1 MKGILVVLKKEVR
14 ENLRDRKAVFNS
26 LLLAPILF
34 PVLLIGMTWLGTSAQ
49 TERAER
55 VLEVPVVGAE
65 QAPNLIRY
73 LAQHGMVVKPA
84 PDDPESLVKSQKE
97 PVIIRIPET
106 FGEHW
111 QAGRPA
117 EIEVIIDSSRPESD
131 IPTSRVKGLL
141 RGYGSEISMLR
152 LQMRGVS
159 PIVISPL
166 LIRDIDLSTPQS
178 RGMIF
183 MLFLPYILMITAFM
197 GGMHLAIDT
206 TAGEKERHSLEP
218 LLINPVPRYQIMMG
232 KLLATA
238 IFGMASLVLTLIS
251 FRITLP
257 YLPLA
262 ALGVDLG
269 LDVAAM
275 VGILLVVAPVAL
287 MAAALLTVLATYA
300 RSFREAQ
307 SYMGLVILIPM
318 VPTLMFMSDPVKPE
332 ASMMPIPLFS
342 QNLLIGELVRGE
354 AVPVQWLLYSA
365 AGTLIF
371 AFALIAFAATLF
383 SRPRV
388 VFSDA

>member
-1 MKGILVVLKKEVR
+1 MRGILVVLKKEIR

-73 LAQHGMVVKPA
+73 LEQQGMVVKPA
-84 PDDPESLVKSQKE
+84 PEDPEALVRSQKE

-106 FGEHW
+106 FGEQW

-117 EIEVIIDSSRPESD
+117 EIEVIIDPSRPESD

-141 RGYGSEISMLR
+141 RGYSREIGMLR

-159 PIVISPL
+159 PSVMSPL
-166 LIRDIDLSTPQS
+166 LIRDVDLSTPQS
-178 RGMIF
+178 RGMLI

-206 TAGEKERHSLEP
+206 TAGEKERRSLEP
-218 LLINPVPRYQIMMG
+218 LLINPVPRWQIMMG
-232 KLLATA
+232 KLLATG
-238 IFGMASLVLTLIS
+238 IFGMASLVLTLLA

-269 LDVAAM
+269 LGVTAM
-275 VGILLVVAPVAL
+275 AGILLVVAPVAL
-287 MAAALLTVLATYA
+287 MAAALLTVMATYA
-300 RSFREAQ
+300 KSFREAQ
-307 SYMGLVILIPM
+307 SYMGLVVLIPM
-318 VPTLMFMSDPVKPE
+318 IPTLMFMSNPVKPE

-354 AVPVQWLLYSA
+354 AVPMQWLLYSA
-365 AGTLIF
+365 GGTLLLT
-371 AFALIAFAATLF
+371 FALMAFAATLF

-388 VFSDA
+388 VFSDS

>member
-1 MKGILVVLKKEVR
+1 MRGILVVLRKEIR

-73 LAQHGMVVKPA
+73 LEQQGMVVKPA
-84 PDDPESLVKSQKE
+84 PDDPEALVRSQKE

-106 FGEHW
+106 FGEQW

-117 EIEVIIDSSRPESD
+117 EIEVIIDPSRPESD

-141 RGYGSEISMLR
+141 RGYSREIGMLR

-159 PIVISPL
+159 PRVMSPL
-166 LIRDIDLSTPQS
+166 LIRDVDLSTPQS
-178 RGMIF
+178 RGMLI

-206 TAGEKERHSLEP
+206 TAGEKERRSLEP
-218 LLINPVPRYQIMMG
+218 LLINPVPRWQIMMG
-232 KLLATA
+232 KLLATG
-238 IFGMASLVLTLIS
+238 IFGMASLVLTLLA

-262 ALGVDLG
+262 ALGMDLG
-269 LDVAAM
+269 LGVTAM
-275 VGILLVVAPVAL
+275 IGILLVVAPVAL
-287 MAAALLTVLATYA
+287 LAAALLTVMATYA
-300 RSFREAQ
+300 KSFREAQ
-307 SYMGLVILIPM
+307 SYMGLVVLIPM
-318 VPTLMFMSDPVKPE
+318 IPTLMFMSNPVKPE
-332 ASMMPIPLFS
+332 LSMMPIPLFS

-354 AVPVQWLLYSA
+354 VVPLQWLLYSA
-365 AGTLIF
+365 GGTLLL

-388 VFSDA
+388 VFSDS

>member
-1 MKGILVVLKKEVR
+1 MKGIIVVLKKEVR

-65 QAPNLIRY
+65 QAPNLILY
-73 LAQHGMVVKPA
+73 LEKHGMVVKPA
-84 PDDPESLVKSQKE
+84 PDNPESLVKSQKE

-106 FGEHW
+106 FGEQW

-141 RGYGSEISMLR
+141 SGYGSEIGMLR

-159 PIVISPL
+159 PIVMSPL

-206 TAGEKERHSLEP
+206 TAGEKERRSLEP
-218 LLINPVPRYQIMMG
+218 LLINPVPRWQIMMG
-232 KLLATA
+232 KLIATA
-238 IFGMASLVLTLIS
+238 IFGMASLVLTLIA

-269 LDVAAM
+269 LDILAM

-300 RSFREAQ
+300 KSFREAQ

-318 VPTLMFMSDPVKPE
+318 IPTLMFMSDPVKPE

-354 AVPVQWLLYSA
+354 TVPVQWLLYSA

>member
-1 MKGILVVLKKEVR
+1 MKAIVVVLKKEVR

-34 PVLLIGMTWLGTSAQ
+34 PVLLIGITWLGTSAQ

-65 QAPNLIRY
+65 QAPNLILY
-73 LAQHGMVVKPA
+73 LEQHGMVVKPA

-106 FGEHW
+106 FGEQW

-141 RGYGSEISMLR
+141 SGYGSEIGMLR

-159 PIVISPL
+159 PIVMSPL

-183 MLFLPYILMITAFM
+183 MLFLPYILMITVFM

-206 TAGEKERHSLEP
+206 TAGEKERRSLEP
-218 LLINPVPRYQIMMG
+218 LLINPVPRWQIMMG

-238 IFGMASLVLTLIS
+238 IFGMASLVLTLIA

-262 ALGVDLG
+262 VLGVDLG
-269 LDVAAM
+269 LDVEAM
-275 VGILLVVAPVAL
+275 AGILLVVAPVAL

-300 RSFREAQ
+300 KSFREAQ

-318 VPTLMFMSDPVKPE
+318 VPTLMFMTNPVKPE
-332 ASMMPIPLFS
+332 APMMPIPLFS
-342 QNLLIGELVRGE
+342 QNLLIGELIRGE
-354 AVPVQWLLYSA
+354 AVPVHWLLYSA

-388 VFSDA
+388 VFSDS

>member
-1 MKGILVVLKKEVR
+1 MKGIVVVLKKEIR

-34 PVLLIGMTWLGTSAQ
+34 PVLLIGITWLGTSAQ

-65 QAPNLIRY
+65 QAPNLILY
-73 LAQHGMVVKPA
+73 LEQHGMVVKPA

-106 FGEHW
+106 FGEQW
-111 QAGRPA
+111 QGGRPA

-141 RGYGSEISMLR
+141 SGYGSEIGILR

-159 PIVISPL
+159 PIVMSPL

-206 TAGEKERHSLEP
+206 TAGEKERSSLEP
-218 LLINPVPRYQIMMG
+218 LLINPVPRWQIMMG

-238 IFGMASLVLTLIS
+238 IFGMASLVLTLIA

-269 LDVAAM
+269 LDVKAM
-275 VGILLVVAPVAL
+275 AGVLLVVAPVAL

-300 RSFREAQ
+300 KSFREAQ

-318 VPTLMFMSDPVKPE
+318 VPTLMFMTNPVKPE
-332 ASMMPIPLFS
+332 APMMPIPLFS
-342 QNLLIGELVRGE
+342 QNLLIGELIRGE
-354 AVPVQWLLYSA
+354 AVPVHWLLYSA
-365 AGTLIF
+365 AGTLTS

-388 VFSDA
+388 VFSDS

>member
-1 MKGILVVLKKEVR
+1 MRGILVVLKKEIR

-73 LAQHGMVVKPA
+73 LEQQGMVVKPA
-84 PDDPESLVKSQKE
+84 PEDPEALVRSQKE

-106 FGEHW
+106 FGEQW

-117 EIEVIIDSSRPESD
+117 EIEVIIDPSRPESD

-141 RGYGSEISMLR
+141 RGYSREIGMLR

-159 PIVISPL
+159 PSVMSPL
-166 LIRDIDLSTPQS
+166 LIRDVDLSTPQS
-178 RGMIF
+178 RGMLI

-206 TAGEKERHSLEP
+206 TAGEKERRSLEP
-218 LLINPVPRYQIMMG
+218 LLINPVPRWQIMMG
-232 KLLATA
+232 KLLATG
-238 IFGMASLVLTLIS
+238 IFGMASLVLTLLA

-262 ALGVDLG
+262 ALGMDLG
-269 LDVAAM
+269 LGVTAM
-275 VGILLVVAPVAL
+275 IGILLVVAPVAL
-287 MAAALLTVLATYA
+287 LAAALLTVMATYA
-300 RSFREAQ
+300 KSFREAQ

-318 VPTLMFMSDPVKPE
+318 IPTLMFMSNPVKPE

-354 AVPVQWLLYSA
+354 VVPLQWLLYSA
-365 AGTLIF
+365 GGTLLL

-388 VFSDA
+388 VFSDS

>member
-1 MKGILVVLKKEVR
+1 MRGILVVLKKEIR

-73 LAQHGMVVKPA
+73 LEQQGMIIKPA
-84 PDDPESLVKSQKE
+84 PEDPEALVRSQKE

-106 FGEHW
+106 FGEQW

-117 EIEVIIDSSRPESD
+117 EIEVIIDPSRPESD

-141 RGYGSEISMLR
+141 RGYSREIGMLR

-159 PIVISPL
+159 PSVMSPL
-166 LIRDIDLSTPQS
+166 LIRDVDLSTPQS
-178 RGMIF
+178 RGMLI

-206 TAGEKERHSLEP
+206 TAGEKERRSLEP
-218 LLINPVPRYQIMMG
+218 LLINPVPRWQIMMG
-232 KLLATA
+232 KLLATG
-238 IFGMASLVLTLIS
+238 IFGMASLVLTLLA

-269 LDVAAM
+269 LGFTAM

-300 RSFREAQ
+300 KSFREAQ
-307 SYMGLVILIPM
+307 SYMGLVVLIPM
-318 VPTLMFMSDPVKPE
+318 IPTLMFMSNPVKPE

-354 AVPVQWLLYSA
+354 VVPLQWLLYSA
-365 AGTLIF
+365 GGTLLL
-371 AFALIAFAATLF
+371 AFALMAFAATLF

-388 VFSDA
+388 VFSDS

>member
-1 MKGILVVLKKEVR
+1 MRGILVVLKKEIR

-73 LAQHGMVVKPA
+73 LEQQGMVVKPA
-84 PDDPESLVKSQKE
+84 PDDPEALVRSQKE

-106 FGEHW
+106 FGEQW

-117 EIEVIIDSSRPESD
+117 EIEVIIDPSRPESD

-141 RGYGSEISMLR
+141 RGYSREIGMLR

-159 PIVISPL
+159 PRVMSPL
-166 LIRDIDLSTPQS
+166 LIRDVDLSTPQS
-178 RGMIF
+178 RGMLI

-206 TAGEKERHSLEP
+206 TAGEKERRSLEP
-218 LLINPVPRYQIMMG
+218 LLINPVPRWQIMMG
-232 KLLATA
+232 KLLATG
-238 IFGMASLVLTLIS
+238 IFGMASLVLTLLA

-262 ALGVDLG
+262 ALGMDLG
-269 LDVAAM
+269 LGVTAM
-275 VGILLVVAPVAL
+275 IGILLVVAPVAL
-287 MAAALLTVLATYA
+287 LAAALLTVMATYA
-300 RSFREAQ
+300 KSFREAQ
-307 SYMGLVILIPM
+307 SYMGLVVLIPM
-318 VPTLMFMSDPVKPE
+318 IPTLMFMSNPVKPE
-332 ASMMPIPLFS
+332 LSMMPIPLFS

-354 AVPVQWLLYSA
+354 VVPLQWLLYSA
-365 AGTLIF
+365 GGTLLL

-388 VFSDA
+388 VFSDS

>member
-1 MKGILVVLKKEVR
+1 MKGIIVVLKKEVR

-34 PVLLIGMTWLGTSAQ
+34 PVLLIGITWLGTSAQ

-65 QAPNLIRY
+65 QAPNLILY
-73 LAQHGMVVKPA
+73 LEKHGMVVKPA
-84 PDDPESLVKSQKE
+84 PDNPESLVKSQKE

-106 FGEHW
+106 FGEQW

-141 RGYGSEISMLR
+141 SGYGSEIGMLR

-159 PIVISPL
+159 PIVMSPL

-206 TAGEKERHSLEP
+206 TAGEKERRSLEP
-218 LLINPVPRYQIMMG
+218 LLINPVPRWQIMMG

-238 IFGMASLVLTLIS
+238 IFGMASLVLTLIA

-269 LDVAAM
+269 MDVEAM
-275 VGILLVVAPVAL
+275 AGILLVVAPVAL

-300 RSFREAQ
+300 KSFREAQ

-318 VPTLMFMSDPVKPE
+318 VPTLMFMTNPVKPE
-332 ASMMPIPLFS
+332 APMMPIPLFS
-342 QNLLIGELVRGE
+342 QNLLIGELIRGE
-354 AVPVQWLLYSA
+354 AVPVHWLLYSA

-388 VFSDA
+388 VFSDS

>member
-1 MKGILVVLKKEVR
+1 MRGILVVLKKEIR

-26 LLLAPILF
+26 LLLTPILF
-34 PVLLIGMTWLGTSAQ
+34 PVLLIGMTWLDTSAQ

-73 LAQHGMVVKPA
+73 LEQEGMVVKPA
-84 PDDPESLVKSQKE
+84 PDDPEALVRSQKE

-106 FGEHW
+106 FGEQW

-117 EIEVIIDSSRPESD
+117 EIEVIIDPSRPESD
-131 IPTSRVKGLL
+131 IPTARVKGLL
-141 RGYGSEISMLR
+141 RGYSREIGILR

-159 PIVISPL
+159 PSVMSPL
-166 LIRDIDLSTPQS
+166 VIRNVDLSTPQS
-178 RGMIF
+178 RGMLI
-183 MLFLPYILMITAFM
+183 MLFLPYILMITAFI

-206 TAGEKERHSLEP
+206 TAGEKERRSLEP
-218 LLINPVPRYQIMMG
+218 LMINPVPRWQIMMG
-232 KLLATA
+232 KLLATG
-238 IFGMASLVLTLIS
+238 IFGMASLVLTLLA

-269 LDVAAM
+269 LGVNAM
-275 VGILLVVAPVAL
+275 VGIFLVVTPVAL
-287 MAAALLTVLATYA
+287 LAAALLTVLATYA
-300 RSFREAQ
+300 KSFREAQ
-307 SYMGLVILIPM
+307 SYMGLVLLIPM
-318 VPTLMFMSDPVKPE
+318 IPTFMFMSNPLKPE

-354 AVPVQWLLYSA
+354 PIPLQWLLYSA

-371 AFALIAFAATLF
+371 AFALMAFAATLF

-388 VFSDA
+388 VFSDS

>member
-1 MKGILVVLKKEVR
+1 MRGILVVLKKEIR

-73 LAQHGMVVKPA
+73 LEQQGMVVKPA
-84 PDDPESLVKSQKE
+84 PEDPEALVRSQKE

-106 FGEHW
+106 FGEQW

-117 EIEVIIDSSRPESD
+117 EIEVIIDPSRPESD

-141 RGYGSEISMLR
+141 RGYSREIGMLR

-159 PIVISPL
+159 PSVMSPL
-166 LIRDIDLSTPQS
+166 LIRDVDLSTPQS
-178 RGMIF
+178 RGMLI

-206 TAGEKERHSLEP
+206 TAGEKERRSLEP
-218 LLINPVPRYQIMMG
+218 LLINPVPRWQIMMG
-232 KLLATA
+232 KLLATG
-238 IFGMASLVLTLIS
+238 IFGMASLVLTLLA

-269 LDVAAM
+269 LGVTAM
-275 VGILLVVAPVAL
+275 AGILLVVAPVAL
-287 MAAALLTVLATYA
+287 MAAALLTVMATYA
-300 RSFREAQ
+300 KSFREAQ
-307 SYMGLVILIPM
+307 SYMGLVVLIPM
-318 VPTLMFMSDPVKPE
+318 IPTLMFMSNPVKPE

-354 AVPVQWLLYSA
+354 VVPMQWLLYSA
-365 AGTLIF
+365 GGTLLLT
-371 AFALIAFAATLF
+371 FALMAFAATLF

-388 VFSDA
+388 VFSDS

>member
-1 MKGILVVLKKEVR
+1 MKGIIVVLKKEVR

-65 QAPNLIRY
+65 QAPNLILY
-73 LAQHGMVVKPA
+73 LEKHGMVVKPA
-84 PDDPESLVKSQKE
+84 PDNPESLVKSQKE

-106 FGEHW
+106 FGEQW

-141 RGYGSEISMLR
+141 SGYGSEIGMLR

-159 PIVISPL
+159 PIVMSPL

-206 TAGEKERHSLEP
+206 TAGEKERRSLEP
-218 LLINPVPRYQIMMG
+218 LLINPVPRWQIMMG

-238 IFGMASLVLTLIS
+238 IFGMASLVLTLIA

-269 LDVAAM
+269 MDVEAM
-275 VGILLVVAPVAL
+275 AGILLVVAPVAL

-300 RSFREAQ
+300 KSFREAQ

-318 VPTLMFMSDPVKPE
+318 VPTLMFMTNPVKPE
-332 ASMMPIPLFS
+332 APMMPIPLFS
-342 QNLLIGELVRGE
+342 QNLLIGELIRGE
-354 AVPVQWLLYSA
+354 AVPVHWLLYSA

-388 VFSDA
+388 VFSDS

>member
-1 MKGILVVLKKEVR
+1 MKGIIVVLKKEVR

-34 PVLLIGMTWLGTSAQ
+34 PVLLIGITWLGTSAQ

-65 QAPNLIRY
+65 QAPNLILY
-73 LAQHGMVVKPA
+73 LEKHGMVVKPA
-84 PDDPESLVKSQKE
+84 PDNPESLVKSQKE

-106 FGEHW
+106 FGEQW

-141 RGYGSEISMLR
+141 SGYGSEIGMLR

-159 PIVISPL
+159 PIVMSPL

-206 TAGEKERHSLEP
+206 TAGEKERRSLEP
-218 LLINPVPRYQIMMG
+218 LLINPVPRWQIMMG

-238 IFGMASLVLTLIS
+238 IFGMASLVLTLIA

-269 LDVAAM
+269 MDVEAM
-275 VGILLVVAPVAL
+275 AGILLVVAPVAL

-300 RSFREAQ
+300 KSFREAQ

-318 VPTLMFMSDPVKPE
+318 VPTLMFMTNPVKPE
-332 ASMMPIPLFS
+332 APMMPIPLFS
-342 QNLLIGELVRGE
+342 QNLLIGELIRGE
-354 AVPVQWLLYSA
+354 AVPVHWLLYSA

>member
-1 MKGILVVLKKEVR
+1 MRGILVVLKKEIR

-73 LAQHGMVVKPA
+73 LEQQGMIIKPA
-84 PDDPESLVKSQKE
+84 PEDPEALVRSQKE

-106 FGEHW
+106 FGEQW
-111 QAGRPA
+111 QDGRPA
-117 EIEVIIDSSRPESD
+117 EIEVIIDPSRPESD

-141 RGYGSEISMLR
+141 RGYSREIGMLR

-159 PIVISPL
+159 PSVMSPL
-166 LIRDIDLSTPQS
+166 LIRDVDLSTPQS
-178 RGMIF
+178 RGMLI

-206 TAGEKERHSLEP
+206 TAGEKERRSLEP
-218 LLINPVPRYQIMMG
+218 LLINPVPRWQIMMG
-232 KLLATA
+232 KLLATG
-238 IFGMASLVLTLIS
+238 IFGMASLVLTLLA

-269 LDVAAM
+269 LGVTAM

-300 RSFREAQ
+300 KSFREAQ
-307 SYMGLVILIPM
+307 SYMGLVVLIPM
-318 VPTLMFMSDPVKPE
+318 IPTLMFMSNPVKPE

-354 AVPVQWLLYSA
+354 VVPLQWLLYSA
-365 AGTLIF
+365 GGTLLL
-371 AFALIAFAATLF
+371 AFALMAFAATLF

-388 VFSDA
+388 VFSDS

>member
-1 MKGILVVLKKEVR
+1 MRGILVVLKKEIR

-73 LAQHGMVVKPA
+73 LEQQGMVVKPA
-84 PDDPESLVKSQKE
+84 PEDPEALVRSQKE

-106 FGEHW
+106 FGEQW

-117 EIEVIIDSSRPESD
+117 EIEVIIDPSRPESD

-141 RGYGSEISMLR
+141 RGYSSEIGMLR

-159 PIVISPL
+159 PSVMSPL
-166 LIRDIDLSTPQS
+166 LIRDVDLSTPQS
-178 RGMIF
+178 RGMLI

-206 TAGEKERHSLEP
+206 TAGAKERRSLEP
-218 LLINPVPRYQIMMG
+218 LLINPVPRWQIMMG
-232 KLLATA
+232 KLVATGV
-238 IFGMASLVLTLIS
+238 FGMASLVLTLLA

-262 ALGVDLG
+262 ALGMDLG
-269 LDVAAM
+269 LGLTAM

-287 MAAALLTVLATYA
+287 LAAALLTVLATYA
-300 RSFREAQ
+300 KSFREAQ
-307 SYMGLVILIPM
+307 SYMGLLVLIPM
-318 VPTLMFMSDPVKPE
+318 IPTLMFMINPVKPE

-354 AVPVQWLLYSA
+354 VVPFQWLLYSA
-365 AGTLIF
+365 GGTLLL
-371 AFALIAFAATLF
+371 AFALMAFAATLF

-388 VFSDA
+388 VFSDS

>member
-1 MKGILVVLKKEVR
+1 MKGIIVVLKKEVR

-34 PVLLIGMTWLGTSAQ
+34 PVLLIGITWLGTSAQ

-65 QAPNLIRY
+65 QAPNLILY
-73 LAQHGMVVKPA
+73 LEKHGMVVKPA
-84 PDDPESLVKSQKE
+84 PDNPESLVKSQKE

-106 FGEHW
+106 FGEQW

-141 RGYGSEISMLR
+141 SGYGSEIGMLR

-159 PIVISPL
+159 PIVMSPL

-206 TAGEKERHSLEP
+206 TAGEKERRSLEP
-218 LLINPVPRYQIMMG
+218 LLINPVPRWQIMMG

-238 IFGMASLVLTLIS
+238 IFGMASLVLTLIA

-269 LDVAAM
+269 LDVEAM
-275 VGILLVVAPVAL
+275 AGILLVVAPVAL

-300 RSFREAQ
+300 KSFREAQ

-318 VPTLMFMSDPVKPE
+318 VPTLMFMINPVKPE
-332 ASMMPIPLFS
+332 APMMPIPLFS
-342 QNLLIGELVRGE
+342 QNLLIGELIRGE
-354 AVPVQWLLYSA
+354 AVPVHWLLYSA

-388 VFSDA
+388 VFSDS

>member
-1 MKGILVVLKKEVR
+1 MNGILVVLKKEVR

-55 VLEVPVVGAE
+55 VLEIPVVGAE

-73 LAQHGMVVKPA
+73 LEQHGVVIKPA
-84 PDDPESLVKSQKE
+84 PDDPESLVRSQKE
-97 PVIIRIPET
+97 PVIIRIPEI
-106 FGEHW
+106 FGEQW

-117 EIEVIIDSSRPESD
+117 EIEVIIDPSRPESD
-131 IPTSRVKGLL
+131 IPISRVKGLL
-141 RGYGSEISMLR
+141 RGFGSEIGLLR

-159 PIVISPL
+159 PIVMSPL
-166 LIRDIDLSTPQS
+166 LIRDVDLSTPQS

-218 LLINPVPRYQIMMG
+218 LLINPVPRWQIMMG

-238 IFGMASLVLTLIS
+238 IFGMASLVLTLIA

-269 LDVAAM
+269 LGAVAM
-275 VGILLVVAPVAL
+275 VGILLVVAPIAL

-300 RSFREAQ
+300 KSFREAQ

-371 AFALIAFAATLF
+371 AFALMAFAATLF
-383 SRPRV
+383 NRPRV
-388 VFSDA
+388 MFSDS

>member
-1 MKGILVVLKKEVR
+1 MRGILVVLKKEIR

-73 LAQHGMVVKPA
+73 LKQQGMVVKPA
-84 PDDPESLVKSQKE
+84 PEDPEALVRSQKE

-106 FGEHW
+106 FGEQW

-117 EIEVIIDSSRPESD
+117 EIEVIIDPSRPESD

-141 RGYGSEISMLR
+141 RGYSREIGMLR

-159 PIVISPL
+159 PSVMSPL
-166 LIRDIDLSTPQS
+166 LIRDVDLSTPQS
-178 RGMIF
+178 RGMLI

-206 TAGEKERHSLEP
+206 TAGEKERRSLEP
-218 LLINPVPRYQIMMG
+218 LLINPVPRWQIMMG
-232 KLLATA
+232 KLLATG
-238 IFGMASLVLTLIS
+238 IFGMASLVLTLLA

-262 ALGVDLG
+262 ALGMDLG
-269 LDVAAM
+269 LGVTAM

-287 MAAALLTVLATYA
+287 LAAALLTVLATYA
-300 RSFREAQ
+300 KSFREAQ
-307 SYMGLVILIPM
+307 SYMGLVVLIPM
-318 VPTLMFMSDPVKPE
+318 IPTLMFMSNPVKPE

-354 AVPVQWLLYSA
+354 VVPLQWLLYSA
-365 AGTLIF
+365 GGTLLL

-388 VFSDA
+388 VFSDS

>member
-1 MKGILVVLKKEVR
+1 MKGIIVVLKKEVR

-34 PVLLIGMTWLGTSAQ
+34 PVLLIGITWLGTSAQ

-65 QAPNLIRY
+65 QAPNLILY
-73 LAQHGMVVKPA
+73 LEKHGMVVKPA
-84 PDDPESLVKSQKE
+84 PDNPESLVKSQKE

-106 FGEHW
+106 FGEQW

-117 EIEVIIDSSRPESD
+117 EIDVIIDSSRPESD

-141 RGYGSEISMLR
+141 SGYGSEIGMLR

-159 PIVISPL
+159 PIVMSPL

-206 TAGEKERHSLEP
+206 TAGEKERRSLEP
-218 LLINPVPRYQIMMG
+218 LLINPVPRWQIMMG

-238 IFGMASLVLTLIS
+238 IFGMASLVLTLIA
-251 FRITLP
+251 FRITVP

-262 ALGVDLG
+262 ALGLDLG
-269 LDVAAM
+269 LDVEAM
-275 VGILLVVAPVAL
+275 AGILLVVAPVAL

-300 RSFREAQ
+300 KSFREAQ
-307 SYMGLVILIPM
+307 SYMGLVIFIPM
-318 VPTLMFMSDPVKPE
+318 VPTLMFMTNPVKPE
-332 ASMMPIPLFS
+332 APMMPIPLFS
-342 QNLLIGELVRGE
+342 QNLLIGELIRGE
-354 AVPVQWLLYSA
+354 AVPVHWLLYSA

-388 VFSDA
+388 VFSDS

>member
-1 MKGILVVLKKEVR
+1 MKGIVVVLKKEIR

-34 PVLLIGMTWLGTSAQ
+34 PVLLIGITWLGTSAQ

-65 QAPNLIRY
+65 QAPNLILY
-73 LAQHGMVVKPA
+73 LEQHGMVVKPA

-106 FGEHW
+106 FGEQW
-111 QAGRPA
+111 QGGRPA

-141 RGYGSEISMLR
+141 SGYGSEIGMLR

-159 PIVISPL
+159 PIVMSPL

-206 TAGEKERHSLEP
+206 TAGEKERSSLEP
-218 LLINPVPRYQIMMG
+218 LLINPVPRWQIMMG

-238 IFGMASLVLTLIS
+238 IFGMASLVLTLIA

-269 LDVAAM
+269 LDVKAM
-275 VGILLVVAPVAL
+275 AGVLLVVAPVAL

-300 RSFREAQ
+300 KSFREAQ

-318 VPTLMFMSDPVKPE
+318 VPTLMFMTNPVKPE
-332 ASMMPIPLFS
+332 APMMPIPLFS
-342 QNLLIGELVRGE
+342 QNLLIGELIRGE
-354 AVPVQWLLYSA
+354 AVPVHWLLYSA
-365 AGTLIF
+365 AGTLTS

-388 VFSDA
+388 VFSDS

>member
-1 MKGILVVLKKEVR
+1 MRGILVVLKKEIR

-65 QAPNLIRY
+65 QAPNLTRY
-73 LAQHGMVVKPA
+73 LEQQGMVVKPA
-84 PDDPESLVKSQKE
+84 PEDPEALVRSQKE

-106 FGEHW
+106 FGEQW
-111 QAGRPA
+111 RAGRPA
-117 EIEVIIDSSRPESD
+117 EIEVIIDPSRPESD
-131 IPTSRVKGLL
+131 IPTSRVKRLL
-141 RGYGSEISMLR
+141 RGYSLEIGMLR

-159 PIVISPL
+159 PNVMSPL
-166 LIRDIDLSTPQS
+166 LIRDVDLSTPQS
-178 RGMIF
+178 RGMLI

-206 TAGEKERHSLEP
+206 TAGEKERRSLEP
-218 LLINPVPRYQIMMG
+218 LLINPVPRWQIMMG
-232 KLLATA
+232 KLLATGV
-238 IFGMASLVLTLIS
+238 FGMASLVLTLLA

-269 LDVAAM
+269 LGVAAM

-300 RSFREAQ
+300 KSFREAQ
-307 SYMGLVILIPM
+307 SYMGLVVLIPM
-318 VPTLMFMSDPVKPE
+318 IPTLMFMSNPVKPE
-332 ASMMPIPLFS
+332 ASVMPIPLFS

-354 AVPVQWLLYSA
+354 AVPLQWLLYSA
-365 AGTLIF
+365 GGTLLL
-371 AFALIAFAATLF
+371 AFALMAFAATLF

-388 VFSDA
+388 VFSDS

>member
-1 MKGILVVLKKEVR
+1 MRGILVVLKKEIR

-73 LAQHGMVVKPA
+73 LKQQGMVIKSA
-84 PDDPESLVKSQKE
+84 PDDPEALVRSQKE

-106 FGEHW
+106 FGEQW

-117 EIEVIIDSSRPESD
+117 EIEVIIDPSRPESD

-141 RGYGSEISMLR
+141 RGYSREIGMLR

-159 PIVISPL
+159 PSVMSPL
-166 LIRDIDLSTPQS
+166 LIRDVDLSTPQS
-178 RGMIF
+178 RGMLI

-206 TAGEKERHSLEP
+206 TAGEKERRSLEP
-218 LLINPVPRYQIMMG
+218 LLINPVPRWQIMMG
-232 KLLATA
+232 KLLATG
-238 IFGMASLVLTLIS
+238 IFGMASLVLTLLA

-262 ALGVDLG
+262 ALGMDLG
-269 LDVAAM
+269 LGVAAM

-287 MAAALLTVLATYA
+287 LAAALLTVMATYA
-300 RSFREAQ
+300 KSFREAQ
-307 SYMGLVILIPM
+307 SYMGLVVLIPM
-318 VPTLMFMSDPVKPE
+318 IPTLMFMSNPVKPE

-354 AVPVQWLLYSA
+354 VVPLQWLLYSA
-365 AGTLIF
+365 GGTLLL

-388 VFSDA
+388 VFSDS

>member
-1 MKGILVVLKKEVR
+1 MKGIIVVLKKEVR

-34 PVLLIGMTWLGTSAQ
+34 PVLLIGITWLGTSAQ

-65 QAPNLIRY
+65 QAPNLILY
-73 LAQHGMVVKPA
+73 LEKHGMVVKPA
-84 PDDPESLVKSQKE
+84 PDNPESLVKSQKE

-106 FGEHW
+106 FGEQW

-141 RGYGSEISMLR
+141 SGYGSEIGMLR

-159 PIVISPL
+159 PIVMSPL

-206 TAGEKERHSLEP
+206 TAGEKERRSLEP
-218 LLINPVPRYQIMMG
+218 LLINPVPRWQIMMG

-238 IFGMASLVLTLIS
+238 IFGMASLVLTLIA

-269 LDVAAM
+269 LDVEAM
-275 VGILLVVAPVAL
+275 AGILLVVAPVAL

-300 RSFREAQ
+300 KSFREAQ

-318 VPTLMFMSDPVKPE
+318 VPTLMFMTNPVKPE
-332 ASMMPIPLFS
+332 APMMPIPLFS
-342 QNLLIGELVRGE
+342 QNLLIGELIRGE
-354 AVPVQWLLYSA
+354 AVPVHWLLYSA

-388 VFSDA
+388 VFSDS

>member
-1 MKGILVVLKKEVR
+1 MKGIIVVLKKEVR

-34 PVLLIGMTWLGTSAQ
+34 PVLLIGITWLGTSAQ

-65 QAPNLIRY
+65 QAPNLILY
-73 LAQHGMVVKPA
+73 LEKHGMVVKPA
-84 PDDPESLVKSQKE
+84 PDNPESLVKSQKE

-106 FGEHW
+106 FGEQW

-141 RGYGSEISMLR
+141 SGYGSEIGMLR

-159 PIVISPL
+159 PIVMSPL

-206 TAGEKERHSLEP
+206 TAGEKERRSLEP
-218 LLINPVPRYQIMMG
+218 LLINPVPRWQIMMG

-238 IFGMASLVLTLIS
+238 TFGMASLVLTLIA

-269 LDVAAM
+269 LDVEAM
-275 VGILLVVAPVAL
+275 AGILLVVAPVAL

-300 RSFREAQ
+300 KSFREAQ

-318 VPTLMFMSDPVKPE
+318 VPTLMFMTNPVKPE
-332 ASMMPIPLFS
+332 APMMPIPLFS
-342 QNLLIGELVRGE
+342 QNLLIGELIRGE
-354 AVPVQWLLYSA
+354 AVPVHWLLYSA

-388 VFSDA
+388 VFSDS

>member
-1 MKGILVVLKKEVR
+1 MKGMLVVLKKEIR

-26 LLLAPILF
+26 LLLVPSLF
-34 PVLLIGMTWLGTSAQ
+34 PVLLIGMIWLGTSAQ

-73 LAQHGMVVKPA
+73 LEQQGMVVKPA
-84 PDDPESLVKSQKE
+84 PADPEALVRSQKE

-106 FGEHW
+106 FGEQW

-117 EIEVIIDSSRPESD
+117 EIEVIIDPSRPESD

-141 RGYGSEISMLR
+141 RGYSREIGILR

-159 PIVISPL
+159 PSVMSPL
-166 LIRDIDLSTPQS
+166 VIRNVDLSTPQS
-178 RGMIF
+178 RGMLI
-183 MLFLPYILMITAFM
+183 MLFLPYILMITAFI

-206 TAGEKERHSLEP
+206 TAGEKERRSLEP
-218 LLINPVPRYQIMMG
+218 LMINPVPRWQIMMG
-232 KLLATA
+232 KLLATV
-238 IFGMASLVLTLIS
+238 IFGMASLVLTLLA

-269 LDVAAM
+269 LGVNAM
-275 VGILLVVAPVAL
+275 VGIVLVVTPVAL
-287 MAAALLTVLATYA
+287 LAAALLTVLATYA
-300 RSFREAQ
+300 KSFREAQ
-307 SYMGLVILIPM
+307 SYMGLVLLIPM
-318 VPTLMFMSDPVKPE
+318 IPTFMFMSNPLKPE

-354 AVPVQWLLYSA
+354 SIPVQWLLYSA

-371 AFALIAFAATLF
+371 AFALMAFAATLF

-388 VFSDA
+388 VFSDS

>member
-1 MKGILVVLKKEVR
+1 MKGIIVVLKKEVR

-65 QAPNLIRY
+65 QAPNLILY
-73 LAQHGMVVKPA
+73 LEKHGMVVKPA
-84 PDDPESLVKSQKE
+84 PDNPESLVKSQKE

-106 FGEHW
+106 FGEQW

-141 RGYGSEISMLR
+141 SGYGSEIGMLR

-159 PIVISPL
+159 PIVMSPL

-206 TAGEKERHSLEP
+206 TAGEKERRSLEP
-218 LLINPVPRYQIMMG
+218 LLINPVPRWQIMMG

-238 IFGMASLVLTLIS
+238 IFGMASLVLTLIA

-269 LDVAAM
+269 LDILAM

-300 RSFREAQ
+300 KSFREAQ

-318 VPTLMFMSDPVKPE
+318 IPTLMFMSDPVKPE

-354 AVPVQWLLYSA
+354 TVPVQWLLYSA

>member
-1 MKGILVVLKKEVR
+1 MRGILVVLKKEIR

-73 LAQHGMVVKPA
+73 LEQQGMVVKPA
-84 PDDPESLVKSQKE
+84 PDDPEALVRSQKE

-106 FGEHW
+106 FGEQW

-117 EIEVIIDSSRPESD
+117 EIEVIIDPSRPESD

-141 RGYGSEISMLR
+141 RGYSREIGMLR

-159 PIVISPL
+159 PSVMSPL
-166 LIRDIDLSTPQS
+166 LIRDVDLSTPQS
-178 RGMIF
+178 RGMLI

-206 TAGEKERHSLEP
+206 TAGEKERRSLEP
-218 LLINPVPRYQIMMG
+218 LLINPVPRWQIMMG
-232 KLLATA
+232 KLLATG
-238 IFGMASLVLTLIS
+238 IFGMASLVLTLLA

-262 ALGVDLG
+262 ALGMDLG
-269 LDVAAM
+269 LGVTAM
-275 VGILLVVAPVAL
+275 IGILLVVAPVAL
-287 MAAALLTVLATYA
+287 LAAALLTVMATYA
-300 RSFREAQ
+300 KSFREAQ
-307 SYMGLVILIPM
+307 SYMGLVVLIPM
-318 VPTLMFMSDPVKPE
+318 IPTLMFMSNPVKPE
-332 ASMMPIPLFS
+332 LSMMPIPLFS

-354 AVPVQWLLYSA
+354 VVPLQWLLYSA
-365 AGTLIF
+365 GGTLLL

-388 VFSDA
+388 VFSDS

>member
-1 MKGILVVLKKEVR
+1 MKGMLVVLKKEIR

-26 LLLAPILF
+26 LLLVPSLF
-34 PVLLIGMTWLGTSAQ
+34 PVLLIGMIWLGTSAQ

-73 LAQHGMVVKPA
+73 LEQQGMVVKPA
-84 PDDPESLVKSQKE
+84 PADPEALVRSQKE

-106 FGEHW
+106 FGEQW

-117 EIEVIIDSSRPESD
+117 EIEVIIDPSRPESD

-141 RGYGSEISMLR
+141 RSYSREIGILR

-159 PIVISPL
+159 PSVMSPL
-166 LIRDIDLSTPQS
+166 VIRNVDLSTPQS
-178 RGMIF
+178 RGMLI
-183 MLFLPYILMITAFM
+183 MLFLPYILMITAFI

-206 TAGEKERHSLEP
+206 TAGEKERRSLEP
-218 LLINPVPRYQIMMG
+218 LMINPVPRWQIMMG
-232 KLLATA
+232 KLLATG
-238 IFGMASLVLTLIS
+238 IFGMASLVLTLLA

-262 ALGVDLG
+262 GLGMDLG
-269 LDVAAM
+269 LGVNAM
-275 VGILLVVAPVAL
+275 VGIFLVVTPVAL
-287 MAAALLTVLATYA
+287 LAAALLTVLATYA
-300 RSFREAQ
+300 KSFREAQ
-307 SYMGLVILIPM
+307 SYMGLVLLIPM
-318 VPTLMFMSDPVKPE
+318 IPTFMFMSNPLKPE

-354 AVPVQWLLYSA
+354 PIPVQWLLYSA

-371 AFALIAFAATLF
+371 AFALMAFAATLF

-388 VFSDA
+388 VFSDY

>member
-1 MKGILVVLKKEVR
+1 MKGIIVVLKKEVR

-34 PVLLIGMTWLGTSAQ
+34 PVLLIGITWLGTSAQ

-65 QAPNLIRY
+65 QAPNLILY
-73 LAQHGMVVKPA
+73 LEKHGMVVKPA
-84 PDDPESLVKSQKE
+84 PDNPESLVKSQKE

-106 FGEHW
+106 FGEQW

-141 RGYGSEISMLR
+141 SGYGSEIGMLR

-159 PIVISPL
+159 PIVMSPL

-206 TAGEKERHSLEP
+206 TAGEKERRSLEP
-218 LLINPVPRYQIMMG
+218 LLINPVPRWQIMMG

-238 IFGMASLVLTLIS
+238 IFGMASLVLTLIA

-269 LDVAAM
+269 LDVEAM
-275 VGILLVVAPVAL
+275 AGILLVVAPVAL

-300 RSFREAQ
+300 KSFREAQ

-318 VPTLMFMSDPVKPE
+318 VPTLMFMTNPVKPE

-342 QNLLIGELVRGE
+342 QNLLIGELIRGE
-354 AVPVQWLLYSA
+354 AVPVHWLLYSA

-388 VFSDA
+388 VFSDS

>member
-1 MKGILVVLKKEVR
+1 MRGILVVLKKEIR

-73 LAQHGMVVKPA
+73 LEQQGMVVKPA
-84 PDDPESLVKSQKE
+84 PDDPEALVRSQKE

-106 FGEHW
+106 FGEQW

-117 EIEVIIDSSRPESD
+117 EIEVIIDPSRPESD

-141 RGYGSEISMLR
+141 RGYSREIGMLR

-159 PIVISPL
+159 PSVMSPL
-166 LIRDIDLSTPQS
+166 LIRDVDLSTPQS
-178 RGMIF
+178 RGMLI

-206 TAGEKERHSLEP
+206 TAGEKERRSLEP
-218 LLINPVPRYQIMMG
+218 LLINPVPRWQIMMG
-232 KLLATA
+232 KLLATG
-238 IFGMASLVLTLIS
+238 IFGMASLVLTLLA

-262 ALGVDLG
+262 ALGMDLG
-269 LDVAAM
+269 LGVTAM
-275 VGILLVVAPVAL
+275 IGILLVVAPVAL
-287 MAAALLTVLATYA
+287 LAAALLTVMATYA
-300 RSFREAQ
+300 KSFREAQ

-318 VPTLMFMSDPVKPE
+318 IPTLMFMSNPVKPE

-354 AVPVQWLLYSA
+354 VVPLQWLLYSA
-365 AGTLIF
+365 GGTLLL

-388 VFSDA
+388 VFSDS